1 MKKVLKIKW
10 HHAEEEKMTVNHRG
24 ELCYLTW
31 PMLSSL
37 PFVKHAFTT
46 RFGGIS
52 EGVFSSMNLS
62 FTRGDLEENVKENY
76 QRIAEAVGFCVE
88 DIVCSDQTHTA
99 NVRIVTEQD
108 RGKGIIKSRDYTDV
122 DGLVTNV
129 PGIMLATFYADCV
142 PLYLVDPV
150 NRAVGLSHSG
160 WKGTVSNIAKATLGT
175 MKHAYGTKP
184 KDVIAAIGPSICQ
197 DCYEISEDVAV
208 MFKDAYPAAQYR
220 DMIVDKKNGKYQLDL
235 WKACS
240 YNLMQAGVPKDHI
253 VGPNLCTC
261 CNPDLLFS
269 HRASAGKRGN
279 LAAFLGISQ
288 ENAVN

>member
-1 MKKVLKIKW
+1 MLKIKW
-10 HHAEEEKMTVNHRG
+10 HHSEEEKMAVNHKG

-31 PMLSSL
+31 PMLSSI

-46 RFGGIS
+46 RFGGVS
-52 EGVFSSMNLS
+52 EGVLSSMNLS
-62 FTRGDLEENVKENY
+62 FTRGDREGNVRENFR
-76 QRIAEAVGFCVE
+76 RIAEAVGFHVE

-108 RGKGIIKSRDYTDV
+108 RGKGVIRDRDYADV

-150 NRAVGLSHSG
+150 NQAVGLSHSG
-160 WKGTVSNIAKATLGT
+160 WKGTVSNIAKATLKA
-175 MKHAYGTKP
+175 MKHAYGTNP

-197 DCYEISEDVAV
+197 DCYEISEDVAA
-208 MFKDAYPAAQYR
+208 MFKNAYPAANYR

-240 YNLMQAGVPKDHI
+240 YNFMQAGVMKDHI

-261 CNPDLLFS
+261 CNPEILFS
-269 HRASAGKRGN
+269 HRASNGKRGN
-279 LAAFLGISQ
+279 LAAFLGISH
-288 ENAVN
+288 